1 MKKKKKKKAIEE
13 AAKIAKELAE
23 KRIKDADEMKLK
35 IEQGKLDNTN
45 LIMNFYLVFHHIL
58 DYINGNLR

>member
-1 MKKKKKKKAIEE
+1 MEE

-58 DYINGNLR
+58 DYANI